1 MLGLWPFL
9 AIILMLV
16 ALYLVERRHAA
27 AVTRIEE
34 NILALLMAAITLISF
49 SQVVARYG
57 FNASW
62 SGALELTRILFA
74 WMTLFGMSYALKQGL
89 HLGVDA
95 AIRALPHR
103 AFRVAALFGALCTLL
118 YAVILLSANWLTY
131 FGANSTG
138 GAVFYWHRFFT
149 AGLGLDDLTYPVW
162 AQHLFGLQTR
172 VHRWIAYLMLPI
184 GLALLAYRAGQ
195 AMIQIWKGERELVI
209 AGHEAEDLVAENKD
223 LLRD

>member
-34 NILALLMAAITLISF
+34 NVLALLMAAITLVSF

-62 SGALELTRILFA
+62 SGALELSRILFA

-95 AIRALPHR
+95 AIRALPRR

-118 YAVILLSANWLTY
+118 YAVILLSADWLTY
-131 FGANSTG
+131 LGASSTG
-138 GAVFYWHRFFT
+138 GAVFYWHTFFT
-149 AGLGLDDLTYPVW
+149 VGLGLDDLTYPVW
-162 AQHLFGLQTR
+162 AQDLFGLQTR
-172 VHRWIAYLMLPI
+172 VHRWVAYLMLPI

-195 AMIQIWKGERELVI
+195 ATIQIWKGERELVI
-209 AGHEAEDLVAENKD
+209 AGHEAEDLVSENKD

>member
-34 NILALLMAAITLISF
+34 NVLALLMAAITLISF

-95 AIRALPHR
+95 AIRALPQR

-118 YAVILLSANWLTY
+118 YAVILLSADWLTY

-138 GAVFYWHRFFT
+138 GAVFYWHRFFQV
-149 AGLGLDDLTYPVW
+149 GLGLDDLTYPVW
-162 AQHLFGLQTR
+162 AQDLFGLQTR
-172 VHRWIAYLMLPI
+172 VHRWVAYLMLPI